1 MRTLMAITS
10 EAGFTGCA
18 GWPGWG
24 HFWHSRLRLEGAVE
38 IKVLKDLGLLFR
50 PRIYR
55 HSGPYGPVA
64 IGSCAAKSSHPV
76 HPDNPGHPAS
86 DARDIQGF
94 SDLVPIFLSAI
105 VSCAARDSHPVHPVH
120 PGHPASDTETQQE
133 VCRKGP

>member
-1 MRTLMAITS
+1 MAITS

-55 HSGPYGPVA
+55 HSGPNGP
-64 IGSCAAKSSHPV
+64 
-76 HPDNPGHPAS
+76 
-86 DARDIQGF
+86 
-94 SDLVPIFLSAI
+94 
-105 VSCAARDSHPVHPVH
+105 
-120 PGHPASDTETQQE
+120 
-133 VCRKGP
+133 